1 MPVTGTSTPTSAS
14 ERRYRER
21 NRRSEEA
28 FWRSEKAIPGA
39 VPGGLGF
46 MLPFPLFVERTN
58 GCYVWD
64 ADGHQLVDLVNG
76 DWVFPLGHRNPG
88 IEAAI
93 RDQLERGIAYC
104 QPDPELGVRLA
115 ELIQARIPSMERMRF
130 TTSGTEAAM
139 MAMRVARVHTGR
151 PKIAKIS
158 GGYHGTYDMS
168 VIANGRYSDPAYVP
182 AGLFPDVQNQVVVL
196 PYNDPDGAQRVI
208 EAARHDLAA
217 VIVEPMLGGSGM
229 IPASPEFLQRL
240 RDVTSECDVVLIFD
254 EVVTGTLGPH
264 GAQGR
269 FGVVPD
275 LTTLGKAIG
284 GGLPLGAFGGRAD
297 IMHLVDPVLYP
308 YDRPVRHA
316 STVGGIP
323 ICLAAG
329 IAQLEQLTSEVHD
342 HLEDLG
348 ERARRGVAELAG
360 RHGVP
365 LQATGIGQFVGLH
378 WTSTP
383 VTDIDAAFT
392 SDQEVVNALSLG
404 LVNAG
409 FLLFYF
415 NLMGVVSAPMTHEH
429 VDAFLEGI
437 VAAMRENDL
446 C

>member
-1 MPVTGTSTPTSAS
+1 MSSIGVTAPMSAS
-14 ERRYRER
+14 ERRYREN

-46 MLPFPLFVERTN
+46 MLPFPVFIERTD

-64 ADGHQLVDLVNG
+64 ADGHRLVDMVNG

-93 RDQLERGIAYC
+93 MAQLEKGITYC
-104 QPDPELGVRLA
+104 QPDPELGIRLA
-115 ELIQARIPSMERMRF
+115 ELIQARIPTMERLRF

-139 MAMRVARVHTGR
+139 MALRVARVHAGR
-151 PKIAKIS
+151 PKIAKMS

-168 VIANGRYSDPAYVP
+168 VIANGRYSDPTFVP
-182 AGLFPDVQNQVVVL
+182 AGLFPGVQDQVVVL
-196 PYNDPDGAQRVI
+196 PFNDPDGCERIIA
-208 EAARHDLAA
+208 EHRHELAA

-229 IPASPEFLQRL
+229 IPATAEFLQRL
-240 RDVTSECDVVLIFD
+240 RDVTAECDIVLIFD

-275 LTTLGKAIG
+275 MTTMGKAIG

-308 YDRPVRHA
+308 FDRPVRHA

-329 IAQLEQLTSEVHD
+329 IAQLEQLTPEVHD
-342 HLEDLG
+342 HLEEIGD
-348 ERARRGVAELAG
+348 RARHGVAELAR

-383 VTDIDAAFT
+383 VTDIDSAFT
-392 SDQEVVNALSLG
+392 SDQNVVNALSLG
-404 LVNAG
+404 LVNEG
-409 FLLFYF
+409 YLLFYF
-415 NLMGVVSAPMTHEH
+415 NLMGVVSAPMTEDH
-429 VDAFLEGI
+429 VDGFLRAIE
-437 VAAMRENDL
+437 AAMRENAL